1 MECRIKQYGAP
12 IICSVN
18 LMYDD
23 KVRTKVRCL
32 FENDTEY

>member
-12 IICSVN
+12 IIYSVN

-23 KVRTKVRCL
+23 KVRSKVRCL